1 MIKAGI
7 SIIDLVIVISLIIA
21 VYKGY
26 ERGFIEE
33 FVKILGILIGL
44 IVGTKYMSNVS
55 HYIVEAT
62 KIAPILATVF
72 SFILIFV
79 SMVYLFKYISGKIK
93 AATNYTV
100 ALGGIDKIAGGI
112 LGLAKGA
119 IIISLITI
127 ALSFANVFDY
137 TKPIIS
143 ESQLFEPMKEVAP
156 TVYDAVKV
164 FVPNS
169 KSFVTEFKKNF
180 SGVSINNM
188 TNETQQ
194 FIQTLEE

>member
-7 SIIDLVIVISLIIA
+7 SIIDLVIVISLIIT

-33 FVKILGILIGL
+33 FVKILGILVGL
-44 IVGTKYMSNVS
+44 IVGTKYMSSMS

-79 SMVYLFKYISGKIK
+79 GMVYLFKYVSGKIK
-93 AATNYTV
+93 TATNYTV

-119 IIISLITI
+119 IIISLIII
-127 ALSFANVFDY
+127 AFSFANVFDY
-137 TKPIIS
+137 TKQIIS
-143 ESQLFEPMKEVAP
+143 ESKLFEPMQKVAP
-156 TVYDAVKV
+156 SIYDAVKV
-164 FVPNS
+164 FIPNS
-169 KSFVTEFKKNF
+169 NSFLTEFRKNF
-180 SGVSINNM
+180 SGVPVDSM
-188 TNETQQ
+188 TIETQQ
-194 FIQTLEE
+194 FINSLQK